1 MTTLKIVIQEIDENS
16 KVVEEIVSNECKMV
30 DFKTPNQFLNEI
42 SRISIESGNLV
53 KKNTIKILGNK
64 RKRNNKG

>member
-1 MTTLKIVIQEIDENS
+1 
-16 KVVEEIVSNECKMV
+16 MV